1 MLDVVNDFC
10 FTVRRKK
17 ATIAQFKYL
26 YNNVIIPRLEYLHKI
41 TLLTEKQ
48 CHIIERR
55 AIALIKNKAQL
66 LITANDNIIFNENL
80 LSIKGLW
87 DNYKEYHI
95 TSLTQR
101 LNSIGTLNNITE
113 I

>member
-1 MLDVVNDFC
+1 MSDIVNNFC
-10 FTVRRKK
+10 FAIRRKK

-26 YNNVIIPRLEYLHKI
+26 YNNVIMLRLEYLHKI
-41 TLLTEKQ
+41 TSLTEKQ
-48 CHIIERR
+48 CHTIERR

-80 LSIKGLW
+80 LDIRRLW
-87 DNYKEYHI
+87 NNYKEYHI

-101 LNSIGTLNNITE
+101 LNSISILN
-113 I
+113 